1 MEVAQILGKIFQRF
15 VEQSPISVMAR
26 GLRERVLGCDRIDEL
41 FDRVAQ
47 RQYTRELL
55 FSSVFD
61 LLSQVVCGSRKSVPA
76 AYQADA
82 EQIGISITSVYNKL
96 NGVETQ
102 TAASMVRHSAQTVAP
117 IVKEIGGTLPALLP
131 GYRVKELRRIAA
143 GALPGKSLVV
153 LDPALKLVVDVFP
166 CEDGHA
172 QERSL
177 LDQVIK
183 TVEPDDCW
191 IEDRNFCTL
200 NFLFGLEQRD
210 AYFVVRQHQN
220 LPWRPVGRMKKVG
233 RNDPPGGGMVY
244 EQPICVTDDQGRE
257 IRLRRVRI
265 ALDQPTRN
273 DEHDVFVLTNLP
285 EKVIALKVADL
296 YGKRWRIETA
306 F

>member
-1 MEVAQILGKIFQRF
+1 
-15 VEQSPISVMAR
+15 
-26 GLRERVLGCDRIDEL
+26 
-41 FDRVAQ
+41 
-47 RQYTRELL
+47 
-55 FSSVFD
+55 
-61 LLSQVVCGSRKSVPA
+61 
-76 AYQADA
+76 
-82 EQIGISITSVYNKL
+82 
-96 NGVETQ
+96 
-102 TAASMVRHSAQTVAP
+102 MVRHSAQTVAS
-117 IVKEIGGTLPALLP
+117 IVKEIDGTLPALLP
-131 GYRVKELRRIAA
+131 GYRVKIIDGNCLAATEHRIKELRRIAA

-191 IEDRNFCTL
+191 NEDRNFCTL

-210 AYFVVRQHQN
+210 AYCVVRQHQN

-285 EKVIALKVADL
+285 EKVSK
-296 YGKRWRIETA
+296 
-306 F
+306 